1 MFARIS
7 RNPSALIYIKNLIG
21 AAKVQLFSIPTKKK
35 HMVFPSIYKKYTNF
49 AS

>member
-7 RNPSALIYIKNLIG
+7 HYPSALIYIKIFIG
-21 AAKVQLFSIPTKKK
+21 AAKVQLFSIPTKKN
-35 HMVFPSIYKKYTNF
+35 MIFASIYEKYTNF